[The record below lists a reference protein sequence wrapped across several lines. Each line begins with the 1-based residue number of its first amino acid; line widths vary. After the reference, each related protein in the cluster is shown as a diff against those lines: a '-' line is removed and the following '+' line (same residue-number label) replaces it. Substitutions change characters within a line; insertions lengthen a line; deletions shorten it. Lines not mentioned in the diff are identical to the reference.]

1 MKRKTN
7 LFNNMFTA
15 ILFIMTLIVGACADN
30 DLDNNEVDK
39 SAIVK
44 FDVKD
49 VQELVLANAK
59 TKTRAGY
66 SITSNDQL
74 SELGLTQNDLKPQI
88 LKAQAPEG
96 MEACLVETTIP
107 GINPTQPNQQT
118 RAFIVTDQYMG
129 NFSTLG
135 YRAVSKTSVSQT
147 PDWFYNERTKSNGEL
162 YNTLYWSWS
171 NNRFGRFYAVFPEVD
186 IWNTKMKLSP
196 ATYVGTP
203 YVEFEVEP
211 DVFNQKDLMT
221 ACSGIVEYKTRG
233 VAPNSSLAFRHAL
246 TAIHFTVGQ
255 NLWVGQIDK
264 IEISGAINKGTY
276 TLSNEPDQ
284 PGTWTLGNT
293 TGTFTLKD
301 IILTTDAKPGS
312 VITDARG
319 NYTFFM
325 IPQDVTNKNIYVDI
339 HFMDGKIIHVPL
351 KGKWLPGTTKTYTLS
366 NLNSNWQYQLEV
378 LGQNNTVDYDKTD
391 AGYYAVRSFR
401 QSPTGN
407 QLPIAWKVVGY
418 QESVDGGVNF
428 GPETQTKPDWL
439 DNLSMTEGTGGREA
453 QVGTATVKKATLVN
467 KLAAYNKVLH
477 DATAKG
483 SAGNYYDL
491 SMHDFKGTATAKRNT
506 ANSYLISAP
515 GYYRIPLVYGN
526 AIKEGADNT
535 SAYVSSAPATMVS
548 VNYQS
553 SPVDVIMHRF
563 KDHNGADI
571 HSPYINVQNASDPAT
586 QASIVW
592 TDKSG
597 IVDGLS
603 VTNNG
608 ADSYLNFHV
617 PADKIKSGNAVIA
630 VKNAAGTIMWSWH
643 FWFAKDDVLETI
655 PCTNFTNHVYKFTKQ
670 PLGFVW
676 NSWQETSYEQPR
688 VVRVKIEQTIGQNTG
703 KKFAYLD
710 ITQKPGSIKQVSCTN
725 YSFGRKDAVVAPP
738 EVADGATT
746 FNSNGNPRPV
756 SFLMQHPEHFF
767 DVNYSHLRSDVYNT
781 TYYNLW
787 SVNNTK
793 TTPNDNR
800 VEKTIYDPCP
810 VGFTVP
816 ASNAFTGF
824 SKTGENLSF
833 FAHNMS
839 DINAVG
845 DWNSGWTFYNK
856 INNPDAIIE
865 FPNTGY
871 ASSTRTGNY
880 TYYWEATPI
889 NEKDAYL
896 LAIEL
901 YSMGPTS
908 QSNRAARGS
917 IRPAAE
923 K

>member
-255 NLWVGQIDK
+255 NLWAGQIDK

-293 TGTFTLKD
+293 IGTFTLKD

-312 VITDARG
+312 VITDA
-319 NYTFFM
+319 
-325 IPQDVTNKNIYVDI
+325 
-339 HFMDGKIIHVPL
+339 
-351 KGKWLPGTTKTYTLS
+351 
-366 NLNSNWQYQLEV
+366 
-378 LGQNNTVDYDKTD
+378 
-391 AGYYAVRSFR
+391 
-401 QSPTGN
+401 
-407 QLPIAWKVVGY
+407 
-418 QESVDGGVNF
+418 
-428 GPETQTKPDWL
+428 
-439 DNLSMTEGTGGREA
+439 
-453 QVGTATVKKATLVN
+453 
-467 KLAAYNKVLH
+467 
-477 DATAKG
+477 
-483 SAGNYYDL
+483 
-491 SMHDFKGTATAKRNT
+491 
-506 ANSYLISAP
+506 
-515 GYYRIPLVYGN
+515 
-526 AIKEGADNT
+526 
-535 SAYVSSAPATMVS
+535 
-548 VNYQS
+548 
-553 SPVDVIMHRF
+553 
-563 KDHNGADI
+563 
-571 HSPYINVQNASDPAT
+571 
-586 QASIVW
+586 
-592 TDKSG
+592 
-597 IVDGLS
+597 
-603 VTNNG
+603 
-608 ADSYLNFHV
+608 
-617 PADKIKSGNAVIA
+617 
-630 VKNAAGTIMWSWH
+630 
-643 FWFAKDDVLETI
+643 
-655 PCTNFTNHVYKFTKQ
+655 
-670 PLGFVW
+670 
-676 NSWQETSYEQPR
+676 
-688 VVRVKIEQTIGQNTG
+688 
-703 KKFAYLD
+703 
-710 ITQKPGSIKQVSCTN
+710 
-725 YSFGRKDAVVAPP
+725 
-738 EVADGATT
+738 
-746 FNSNGNPRPV
+746 
-756 SFLMQHPEHFF
+756 
-767 DVNYSHLRSDVYNT
+767 
-781 TYYNLW
+781 
-787 SVNNTK
+787 
-793 TTPNDNR
+793 
-800 VEKTIYDPCP
+800 
-810 VGFTVP
+810 
-816 ASNAFTGF
+816 
-824 SKTGENLSF
+824 
-833 FAHNMS
+833 
-839 DINAVG
+839 
-845 DWNSGWTFYNK
+845 
-856 INNPDAIIE
+856 
-865 FPNTGY
+865 
-871 ASSTRTGNY
+871 
-880 TYYWEATPI
+880 
-889 NEKDAYL
+889 
-896 LAIEL
+896 
-901 YSMGPTS
+901 
-908 QSNRAARGS
+908 
-917 IRPAAE
+917 
-923 K
+923 